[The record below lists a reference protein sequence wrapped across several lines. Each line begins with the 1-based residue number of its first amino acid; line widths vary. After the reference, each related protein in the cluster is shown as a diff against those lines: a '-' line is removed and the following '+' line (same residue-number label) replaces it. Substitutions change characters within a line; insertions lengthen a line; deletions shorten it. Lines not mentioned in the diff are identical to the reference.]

1 MTNDMWT
8 LTRCDPEP
16 DEEHA
21 ERYQIGF
28 DVADAEGRS
37 VHTVTTIYAADLP
50 QNTREQ
56 AIVTAKREL
65 KRQRE
70 PKVVEPQGEPAVPW
84 SPPSVVGEPEIIVP
98 LSRLKDS
105 Q

>member
-1 MTNDMWT
+1 MTEETWT

-16 DEEHA
+16 SKDP
-21 ERYQIGF
+21 ERYQVGF
-28 DVADAEGRS
+28 DVIDEDGRS

-56 AIVTAKREL
+56 AIATAKREL

-70 PKVVEPQGEPAVPW
+70 PKVVEPQGEPSIPW
-84 SPPSVVGEPEIIVP
+84 PPTDEDE
-98 LSRLKDS
+98 